1 MSLYEYEEGSEIAAK
16 DPSFYALIQ
25 AAMRRADTYNLEL
38 LQRCWPNVW
47 RELMERYNAPG
58 GKLQSELEKDEKMR
72 KDEFKDLTAMELFAF
87 QSEVM
92 SRTPKDTELQE
103 QIYEE
108 LKRRRNEIDKKN
120 RLPGVEQ

>member
-1 MSLYEYEEGSEIAAK
+1 
-16 DPSFYALIQ
+16 
-25 AAMRRADTYNLEL
+25 
-38 LQRCWPNVW
+38 
-47 RELMERYNAPG
+47 
-58 GKLQSELEKDEKMR
+58 MR

-103 QIYEE
+103 RIYEE